1 MATSKCLHACVHLN
15 PIVRNG
21 LFLLGAF
28 WLMIYKDPLTN
39 KSFAPV
45 YQLALWAGP

>member
-1 MATSKCLHACVHLN
+1 MATSKCLHACVHLY

-45 YQLALWAGP
+45 YQL